1 MVVRFLIVF
10 WFLRPDPLFVEADE
24 IDSISCY
31 GYDDGFAMLY
41 GEVRVLILFI
51 GIV

>member
-10 WFLRPDPLFVEADE
+10 WYYNLIPLYVEADE

-31 GYDDGFAMLY
+31 GYDDGLGLLFWEVPNFLY
-41 GEVRVLILFI
+41 ILL
-51 GIV
+51 G

>member
-10 WFLRPDPLFVEADE
+10 WFLNGPPLFVEADE

-31 GYDDGFAMLY
+31 GYDDGLVY
-41 GEVRVLILFI
+41 CTL
-51 GIV
+51 